1 MDKNSNMDVTPHSA
15 PMDIF
20 PVIVIYKC
28 SIYKSR
34 AYSSLIKGKVSG
46 SFMIYDNSPS
56 SFIQSENPP
65 TNAIYIRDTNNK
77 GLAEAYNAAA
87 AEAGRLGYTHILLLD
102 QDTLFPENSW
112 HEYEK
117 AEHYNG
123 IIAPQLATDDGKPF
137 SPVDISGWS
146 PKGTRLNAGEHSL
159 YKYNVVNS
167 GICIPIRLFLN
178 AGGYDPATPLDF
190 ADFQFNRR
198 IRKLRSSFML
208 LPFTALQ
215 DFSDNC
221 TDPVKLLSRFRLYA
235 SSAKGFITEGIT
247 DALKHHF
254 SVLKHTIALTIR
266 TRNMAFAREYI
277 SIFLLPNLRRFHIN
291 KKRRICSPES

>member
-1 MDKNSNMDVTPHSA
+1 MDTKPHPTPI
-15 PMDIF
+15 DIF

-34 AYSSLIKGKVSG
+34 AYCSLIKGNVSG

-56 SFIQSENPP
+56 SFVQSEVPP
-65 TNAIYIRDTNNK
+65 TNAIYIRDASNK

-87 AEAGRLGYTHILLLD
+87 AEADRLGYTHILLLD

-117 AEHYNG
+117 AEYYNG
-123 IIAPQLATDDGKPF
+123 IIAPQLATDDGRPF

-146 PKGTRLNAGEHSL
+146 PKGTRLYAGEYSL

-167 GICIPIRLFLN
+167 GTCIPIRLFLN

-198 IRKLRSSFML
+198 VRKLRASFML

-215 DFSDNC
+215 DFSDDC
-221 TDPVKLLSRFRLYA
+221 TDPVKLLSRFHLYA
-235 SSAKGFITEGIT
+235 SSAKGFTTEGII

-266 TRNMAFAREYI
+266 THNMVFVRKYI
-277 SIFLLPNLRRFHIN
+277 STFLLPYIKDIHLT
-291 KKRRICSPES
+291 KKERQC